1 MTLGHK
7 LYTNSSLQS
16 ERAVNDPPD
25 HLSPVWFGLSGSS
38 CRDSRGARQD
48 VTPEELTAAQFEE
61 QEHSGVR
68 TGCTDTSNVM

>member
-25 HLSPVWFGLSGSS
+25 HLSPVWFGLSGS
-38 CRDSRGARQD
+38 RGALQD

>member
-25 HLSPVWFGLSGSS
+25 HLGPVWFGLSG
-38 CRDSRGARQD
+38 SRGARQD

>member
-25 HLSPVWFGLSGSS
+25 HLGPVWFGLSGS
-38 CRDSRGARQD
+38 RGALQD

-61 QEHSGVR
+61 QEQSGVR